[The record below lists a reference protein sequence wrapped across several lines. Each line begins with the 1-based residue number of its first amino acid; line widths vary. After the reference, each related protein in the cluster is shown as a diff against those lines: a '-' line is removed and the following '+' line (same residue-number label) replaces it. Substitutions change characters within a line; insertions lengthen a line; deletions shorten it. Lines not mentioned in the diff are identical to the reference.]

1 MENTTPASGGLS
13 ADDLA
18 ALKSQKATWQTDGLG
33 LRGQVEVLHNTKA
46 KLDWPDVPVGRRAPV
61 DLES

>member
-1 MENTTPASGGLS
+1 MEKNQQTTSGE
-13 ADDLA
+13 DLA
-18 ALKSQKATWQTDGLG
+18 ALKAQQASWQKDGLG
-33 LRGQVEVLHNTKA
+33 LRGRVEVIHNVRA